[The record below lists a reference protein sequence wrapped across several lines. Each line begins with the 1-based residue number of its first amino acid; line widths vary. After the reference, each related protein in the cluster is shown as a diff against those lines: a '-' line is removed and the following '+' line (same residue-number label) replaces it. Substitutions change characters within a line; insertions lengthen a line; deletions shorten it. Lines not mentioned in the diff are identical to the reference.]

1 MGEALQ
7 LVNLH
12 PESDVEI
19 PLIVEDC
26 DDRLTQEQLEG
37 IELKSN
43 RNLMS
48 TSDCT

>member
-37 IELKSN
+37 IEESYMTLLSQH
-43 RNLMS
+43 
-48 TSDCT
+48 